1 MPVTPNEVSID
12 LGRDNRL
19 TRHAVETLQDRYLVS
34 PETSPQ
40 EGFARAAAAFADD
53 ADHANRLYDYVS
65 KGWFMFATPVLSNGG
80 TDRGLPISCFLNYV
94 PDSRKGILDHYV
106 ENGWLASMGGGI
118 GGYWGHLRSKG
129 ASTSRGS
136 KTSGKVAFCGVVDRQ
151 MLAFNQGGTRRGSYA
166 AYTDISHP
174 EVEEWLGMR
183 KPTGGDINRKTLNLN
198 HAVNITDDFM
208 ECVRDDRTWNL
219 VDPHSGKVTATH
231 KARDLFRK
239 LVETRHQ
246 TGEPYLIFID
256 TANRALPQ
264 PLKDRGLRIYHSN
277 LCTEIFLP
285 TNEERT
291 AVCCLSSVNLATYDE
306 WKDDPHFIED
316 LMRMLDNV
324 LQQFIDTAPPE
335 MWRAVNS
342 AKAERSVG
350 LGAMGWHTFLQDR
363 LIPWESDL
371 ARGYNIMIFEDLK
384 AKTDAASLK
393 LGAERGEA
401 PDMAGTGE
409 RFSHKMALAPNAS
422 SSIFLHVSPATEPWA
437 SNAFVHKTLS
447 GNHPVRNPSLEKLL
461 EAKGMNTKEVW
472 KEIIGNGGSVQHL
485 DCLDDNEKACFATF
499 IEINQLM
506 VIRHAADRAALI
518 DQGQSINIALPS
530 EVDAE
535 YALEIHFRAWEWG
548 LKSLYYCRSET
559 TKRAENMNSKVER
572 NQIVLPEQE
581 ECLSCQG

>member
-1 MPVTPNEVSID
+1 MPVTPNEVAID

-208 ECVRDDRTWNL
+208 ECVRDDKTWNL

-264 PLKDRGLRIYHSN
+264 PLKDRGLRIHHSN

-384 AKTDAASLK
+384 AKTDAASLR

-401 PDMAGTGE
+401 SDMAGTGE

-535 YALEIHFRAWEWG
+535 YALEIHYRAWEWG
-548 LKSLYYCRSET
+548 LKSLYYLRSET

-572 NQIVLPEQE
+572 NEIVIEPSD
-581 ECLSCQG
+581 CLACEG

>member
-1 MPVTPNEVSID
+1 MSVPPNEVAID
-12 LGRDNRL
+12 LGRDARL
-19 TRHAVETLQDRYLVS
+19 TRHAVETLQDRYLVGE
-34 PETSPQ
+34 ETSPQ

-53 ADHANRLYDYVS
+53 IDHANRIYDYVS

-94 PDSRKGILDHYV
+94 PDSREGILAHYT

-118 GGYWGHLRSKG
+118 GGYWGALRSKG

-136 KTSGKVAFCGVVDRQ
+136 KTSGKIAFCGVVDRQ

-174 EVEEWLGMR
+174 EIEEWIGMR
-183 KPTGGDINRKTLNLN
+183 KASGGDVNRKTLNLN
-198 HAVNITDDFM
+198 HAVNLTDDFM
-208 ECVRDDRTWNL
+208 EAVRDDGTWNL

-231 KARDLFRK
+231 KARELFRK

-256 TANRALPQ
+256 TANRALPESQ
-264 PLKDRGLRIYHSN
+264 KKLGLKIHQSN

-291 AVCCLSSVNLATYDE
+291 AVCCLSSLNLATYDE
-306 WKDDPHFIED
+306 WKDDPRFIED

-324 LQQFIDTAPPE
+324 LEDFINKAPPE

-363 LIPWESDL
+363 MIAWDTDL
-371 ARGYNIMIFEDLK
+371 ARGYNLMIFEDIK
-384 AKTDAASLK
+384 QKTDAASLK

-401 PDMAGTGE
+401 PDMEGTGH
-409 RFSHKMALAPNAS
+409 RFAHKMALAPNAS

-437 SNAFVHKTLS
+437 ANAFIHKTLS
-447 GNHPVRNPSLEKLL
+447 GNHPVRNPSLERLL
-461 EAKGMNTKEVW
+461 DGKGMNTKEVW
-472 KEIIGNGGSVQHL
+472 KQIIGDGGSVQNVEGLTAH
-485 DCLDDNEKACFATF
+485 EKLVFRTF
-499 IEINQLM
+499 IETPQLA
-506 VIRHAADRAALI
+506 VVKLAADRAPLI
-518 DQGQSINIALPS
+518 DQGQSVNLAAAS
-530 EVDAE
+530 EVNAE
-535 YALEIHFRAWEWG
+535 DILEWHFRAWEWG
-548 LKSLYYCRSET
+548 LKSLYYLRSET
-559 TKRAENMNSKVER
+559 AKRAENMNSKVER
-572 NQIVLPEQE
+572 NEIVVEPT
-581 ECLSCQG
+581 ECLACEG

>member
-1 MPVTPNEVSID
+1 MPINPNEVAID
-12 LGRDNRL
+12 LGRDDRL
-19 TRHAVETLQDRYLVS
+19 TRHAVETLQDRYLVGQ
-34 PETSPQ
+34 ETSPQ

-53 ADHANRLYDYVS
+53 QDHANRIYDYVS

-136 KTSGKVAFCGVVDRQ
+136 KTSGKIAFCGVVDRQ

-174 EVEEWLGMR
+174 EIEEWIGMR
-183 KPTGGDINRKTLNLN
+183 KASGGDMNRKTLNLN

-208 ECVRDDRTWNL
+208 ECVRDDKTWNL

-264 PLKDRGLRIYHSN
+264 PLKDRGLRIHHSN

-285 TNEERT
+285 TNEDRT

-306 WKDDPHFIED
+306 WKDDPLFIED

-342 AKAERSVG
+342 AKSERSVG

-363 LIPWESDL
+363 LIAWESDL
-371 ARGYNIMIFEDLK
+371 ARGYNLMIFEDMQ
-384 AKTDAASLK
+384 AKTEAASLK

-401 PDMAGTGE
+401 PDMEGTGH
-409 RFSHKMALAPNAS
+409 RFGHRMALAPNAS

-485 DCLDDNEKACFATF
+485 DCLSDHEKACFKTF
-499 IEINQLM
+499 IEVDQLS
-506 VIRHAADRAALI
+506 VVKLAADRAPLI
-518 DQGQSINIALPS
+518 DQGQSVNIALPS

-535 YALEIHFRAWEWG
+535 YALEIHYRAWEWG

-572 NQIVLPEQE
+572 NQIVVEPT
-581 ECLSCQG
+581 ECVACEG

>member
-1 MPVTPNEVSID
+1 MPISPNEVAID
-12 LGRDNRL
+12 LGRDERL
-19 TRHAVETLQDRYLVS
+19 TRHAVETLQDRYLVGQ
-34 PETSPQ
+34 ETSPQ

-65 KGWFMFATPVLSNGG
+65 RGFFMFATPVLSNGG

-136 KTSGKVAFCGVVDRQ
+136 KTSGKIAFAGVVDRQ

-174 EVEEWLGMR
+174 EIEEWIGMR

-208 ECVRDDRTWNL
+208 ECVRDDKTWNL

-264 PLKDRGLRIYHSN
+264 SLKDRGLRIHHSN

-306 WKDDPHFIED
+306 WKDDPRFIED

-342 AKAERSVG
+342 AKSERSVG

-363 LIPWESDL
+363 LIAWESDL
-371 ARGYNIMIFEDLK
+371 ARGYNLMIFEDLE
-384 AKTDAASLK
+384 AKTHAASLK

-401 PDMAGTGE
+401 PDMEGTGH
-409 RFSHKMALAPNAS
+409 RFGHRMALAPNAS

-485 DCLDDNEKACFATF
+485 DCLSDHEKACFRTF
-499 IEINQLM
+499 IEVNQLS
-506 VIRHAADRAALI
+506 VIRLAADRARRI
-518 DQGQSINIALPS
+518 DQGQSVNIALPS

-535 YALEIHFRAWEWG
+535 YALEIHYRAWEWG

-572 NQIVLPEQE
+572 DEIVVEPAD
-581 ECLSCQG
+581 CLSCEG

>member
-1 MPVTPNEVSID
+1 MSVTPNEVVID

-53 ADHANRLYDYVS
+53 AAHANRLYDYVS

-198 HAVNITDDFM
+198 HAVNITDAFM
-208 ECVRDDRTWNL
+208 EAVRDDGSWNL
-219 VDPHSGKVTATH
+219 IDPHSGKVTATH

-246 TGEPYLIFID
+246 TGEPYLVFID

-264 PLKDRGLRIYHSN
+264 PLKDRGLHIHHSN

-285 TNEERT
+285 TNEDRT
-291 AVCCLSSVNLATYDE
+291 AVCCLSSVNLATYEE
-306 WKDDPHFIED
+306 WKDDPLFIED

-409 RFSHKMALAPNAS
+409 RFGHKMALAPNAS

-506 VIRHAADRAALI
+506 VIRHASDRAALI

-535 YALEIHFRAWEWG
+535 YALEIHYRAWEWG

-572 NQIVLPEQE
+572 NEIVIEPS
-581 ECLSCQG
+581 ECLACEG

>member
-1 MPVTPNEVSID
+1 MPISPNEVAID
-12 LGRDNRL
+12 LGRDERL
-19 TRHAVETLQDRYLVS
+19 TRHAIETLQDRYLVGQ
-34 PETSPQ
+34 ETSPQ

-53 ADHANRLYDYVS
+53 VAHGNRIYDYVS
-65 KGWFMFATPVLSNGG
+65 RGWMMFATPVLSNGG

-136 KTSGKVAFCGVVDRQ
+136 KTSGKIAFAGVVDRQ

-174 EVEEWLGMR
+174 EIEEWIGMR
-183 KPTGGDINRKTLNLN
+183 KASGGDMNRKTLNLN

-208 ECVRDDRTWNL
+208 ECVRDDKTWNL

-264 PLKDRGLRIYHSN
+264 PLKDRGLRIHHSN

-285 TNEERT
+285 TNEDRT

-306 WKDDPHFIED
+306 WKDDPLFIED

-342 AKAERSVG
+342 AKSERSVG

-363 LIPWESDL
+363 LIAWESDL
-371 ARGYNIMIFEDLK
+371 ARGYNLMIFEDMQ
-384 AKTDAASLK
+384 AKTEAASLK

-401 PDMAGTGE
+401 PDMEGTGH
-409 RFSHKMALAPNAS
+409 RFGHRMALAPNAS

-472 KEIIGNGGSVQHL
+472 KEIIGNGGSSRHL
-485 DCLDDNEKACFATF
+485 DCLSDHEKACS
-499 IEINQLM
+499 
-506 VIRHAADRAALI
+506 RPSSK
-518 DQGQSINIALPS
+518 SIS
-530 EVDAE
+530 
-535 YALEIHFRAWEWG
+535 FRSSSSPPTA
-548 LKSLYYCRSET
+548 
-559 TKRAENMNSKVER
+559 
-572 NQIVLPEQE
+572 PH
-581 ECLSCQG
+581 

>member
-1 MPVTPNEVSID
+1 MAVPPNEVIID
-12 LGRDNRL
+12 LGRDTRL
-19 TRHAVETLQDRYLVS
+19 TRHAVETLQDRYLVDQ
-34 PETSPQ
+34 ETSPQ

-53 ADHANRLYDYVS
+53 ADHANRIYDYVS
-65 KGWFMFATPVLSNGG
+65 RGWMMFATPVLSNGG

-118 GGYWGHLRSKG
+118 GGYWGALRSKG

-136 KTSGKVAFCGVVDRQ
+136 KTSGKIAFCGVVDRQ

-174 EVEEWLGMR
+174 EIEEWLGMR

-208 ECVRDDRTWNL
+208 ECVRDDKIWNL

-256 TANRALPQ
+256 TANRALPK
-264 PLKDRGLRIYHSN
+264 PLRDRGLRIHHSN

-285 TNEERT
+285 TNEDRT

-306 WKDDPHFIED
+306 WKDDPRFIED
-316 LMRMLDNV
+316 FMRMLDNV

-371 ARGYNIMIFEDLK
+371 ARGWNIMIFEDLK
-384 AKTDAASLK
+384 AQTDAASLK
-393 LGAERGEA
+393 LGEERGEA
-401 PDMAGTGE
+401 PDMAGTGH
-409 RFSHKMALAPNAS
+409 RFGHRMALAPNAS

-461 EAKGMNTKEVW
+461 ESKGMNTKEVW

-485 DCLDDNEKACFATF
+485 ECLDANEKACFKTF
-499 IEINQLM
+499 IEIDQLM
-506 VIRHAADRAALI
+506 VIRHAADRARLI
-518 DQGQSINIALPS
+518 DQGQSINIALPK

-572 NQIVLPEQE
+572 NEIVVEPS
-581 ECLSCQG
+581 ECLACEG

>member
-1 MPVTPNEVSID
+1 MSIPPNEVVID
-12 LGRDNRL
+12 LGRDARL
-19 TRHAVETLQDRYLVS
+19 TRHAVETLQDRYLVGE
-34 PETSPQ
+34 ETSPQ
-40 EGFARAAAAFADD
+40 EGFSRAAAAFADD
-53 ADHANRLYDYVS
+53 EDHANRIYDYVS

-94 PDSRKGILDHYV
+94 PDTRKGILDHYV

-118 GGYWGHLRSKG
+118 GGYWGALRSKG

-136 KTSGKVAFCGVVDRQ
+136 KTSGKIAFCGVVDRQ

-174 EVEEWLGMR
+174 EIEEWIGMR

-208 ECVRDDRTWNL
+208 EAVRDDGSWNL
-219 VDPHSGKVTATH
+219 IDPHSGKVTATH

-239 LVETRHQ
+239 LVETRKQ

-264 PLKDRGLRIYHSN
+264 PLKDKGLRINHSN

-306 WKDDPHFIED
+306 WKDHPTFIED

-324 LQQFIDTAPPE
+324 LQDFIDKAPPE
-335 MWRAVNS
+335 MWRAVAS
-342 AKAERSVG
+342 ATAERSVG

-363 LIPWESDL
+363 LIPWDTDL
-371 ARGYNIMIFEDLK
+371 ARGYNLMIFEDIK
-384 AKTDAASLK
+384 QKTDAASLK

-401 PDMAGTGE
+401 PDMEGTGH
-409 RFSHKMALAPNAS
+409 RFAHKMALAPNAS

-437 SNAFVHKTLS
+437 ANAFVHKTLS

-461 EAKGMNTKEVW
+461 DGKGMNTKEVW
-472 KEIIGNGGSVQHL
+472 KQIIGEGGSVQNVEGLTAH
-485 DCLDDNEKACFATF
+485 EKLVFRTF
-499 IEINQLM
+499 IETPQLAIVKM
-506 VIRHAADRAALI
+506 AADRAPLI
-518 DQGQSINIALPS
+518 DQGQSVNLAVGK
-530 EVDAE
+530 EVEAE
-535 YALEIHFRAWEWG
+535 YLLEMHYRAWEWG
-548 LKSLYYCRSET
+548 LKSLYYLRSET
-559 TKRAENMNSKVER
+559 AKRAENMNTKVER
-572 NQIVLPEQE
+572 NEIVVEPT
-581 ECLSCQG
+581 ECLACEG